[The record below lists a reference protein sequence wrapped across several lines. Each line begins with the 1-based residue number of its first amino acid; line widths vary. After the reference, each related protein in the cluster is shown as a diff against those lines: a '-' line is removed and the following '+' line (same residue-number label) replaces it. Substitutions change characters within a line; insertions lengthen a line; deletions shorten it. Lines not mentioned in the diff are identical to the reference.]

1 MSDLIIT
8 ARLRADSRGFVGD
21 LRLSRA
27 ELDRLR
33 DSSGRA
39 GRGFDHLSAQTSN
52 VTGMFLNMRNAVATL
67 GLGLLVRQIYQTG
80 NAFEGYES
88 TLLSVAGTH
97 EKAAA
102 EMNYVRTQADRL
114 GLALQSTTDQY
125 SQVAAA
131 AKGTVL
137 QGQPARDIFEA
148 VSEAMVVLNKS
159 SADTQGALTAI
170 TQVMSK
176 GTVQAEELRG
186 QLGERIP
193 GAFQIAARAMNVST
207 QELGKMLELGQVTAE
222 DFLPKFAAEL
232 RKTYGEALP
241 SATRRASSEWNRMMN
256 VITDSANTAYTSGFG
271 ETLATEIREI
281 TDLLKSPEIEQA
293 AVSFGEL
300 LAQGT
305 ALASD
310 GLQFVIQN
318 GHEVLSVLAG
328 IAAVKTASTLI
339 SIGGAALRA
348 AAGLAAFAFTPVGAI
363 AIALGVATAAVVA
376 FGDETV
382 KINGKTAT
390 VTDYVVAAWEMTRDA
405 VVAGYGWMAD
415 ASATAWQ
422 AAEDYAS
429 GGWSQKLGNLWIKIA
444 EIAKSNINAM
454 IGAFVSVGDIGSL
467 LVDDL
472 YLNFKWLF
480 DAIGKYYTWLV
491 ETAGQVA
498 DKIGEFFGKTTE
510 FAKEALKEIGVAA
523 AEELGRA
530 DLGEKINRAVEGN
543 FNRDWLADAWKA
555 SADLATP
562 VIDDV
567 ASRAAQRYQK
577 RIAETK
583 PAPVTKP
590 EPGAGIENNPG
601 GGNTAPV
608 ITAQQQT
615 AHANAIKRIKQ
626 GYLDLLSPQE
636 RNIEAAKQWYEEALK
651 GLDANQK
658 GYAEF
663 KAEAD
668 EVYQYLIEQGS
679 TDWQAGLK
687 RGLRE
692 IGEEASDMA
701 SQTERALTNF
711 NRAGENAFVG
721 LTRGTKTFSQAFGDM
736 ADSIINDILRMIYQQ
751 QIAKPIAGFA
761 SDFLTSFIG
770 GFSFGGTTNF
780 DSTSA
785 HYNGGRTGVNTSAIG
800 SFHSG
805 GMARNGGENP
815 RMLPHSLFDNAPRF
829 HTGRIPGLKPG
840 ELAAVLKDD
849 EEVLTADNP
858 RHIFNAGRSGS
869 IGGNTGMIMLE
880 PKFEVTLEN
889 QTGQEM
895 AQPTVESRG
904 TKNGAQQ
911 LYILLK
917 PMIANDIANGS
928 LGKQIGSQFNTSQS
942 LINR

>member
-8 ARLRADSRGFVGD
+8 ARLRADARGFVGD

-27 ELDRLR
+27 ELDRLG
-33 DSSGRA
+33 DSSGRTERDL
-39 GRGFDHLSAQTSN
+39 GRLSRQTST
-52 VTGMFLNMRNAVATL
+52 VSSMFLNMRNVVAGIALGALSRSIVSTNAEFQKLTASLETVTGSSAGAQAALDWINDFATQTPYQLNEVVGAFIKLKALGLDPSEAALRSYGNTASAMGKSLDQFIEAVADAATGEFERLKEFGIKASQQGNEVVFTFQGVKTTVAKDASAISDYLRKIGDVNFAGAMEKQMSTL
-67 GLGLLVRQIYQTG
+67 GGAFSNLQDNVDRFYRAIGEAGLNDALMELTQEISSLIGGSSDLGAQLGQLAGQGISLVTEGLRLLV
-80 NAFEGYES
+80 EHS
-88 TLLSVAGTH
+88 DLV
-97 EKAAA
+97 
-102 EMNYVRTQADRL
+102 L
-114 GLALQSTTDQY
+114 GA
-125 SQVAAA
+125 
-131 AKGTVL
+131 
-137 QGQPARDIFEA
+137 
-148 VSEAMVVLNKS
+148 
-159 SADTQGALTAI
+159 
-170 TQVMSK
+170 
-176 GTVQAEELRG
+176 
-186 QLGERIP
+186 
-193 GAFQIAARAMNVST
+193 
-207 QELGKMLELGQVTAE
+207 
-222 DFLPKFAAEL
+222 
-232 RKTYGEALP
+232 
-241 SATRRASSEWNRMMN
+241 
-256 VITDSANTAYTSGFG
+256 
-271 ETLATEIREI
+271 
-281 TDLLKSPEIEQA
+281 
-293 AVSFGEL
+293 
-300 LAQGT
+300 
-305 ALASD
+305 
-310 GLQFVIQN
+310 
-318 GHEVLSVLAG
+318 LAG

-339 SIGGAALRA
+339 SIGSAAVQATA
-348 AAGLAAFAFTPVGAI
+348 ALAAFAFTPVGAI
-363 AIALGVATAAVVA
+363 TIALGLATAAIVA

-590 EPGAGIENNPG
+590 EPATGIENNPG

-626 GYLDLLSPQE
+626 GYLDLLPPQE

-780 DSTSA
+780 DSSAA
-785 HYNGGRTGVNTSAIG
+785 HYNGGRTGVNTSAVG

-805 GMARNGGENP
+805 GMVRNGGENP

-829 HTGRIPGLKPG
+829 HSGRIPGLKPG

-869 IGGNTGMIMLE
+869 INGNPGMIMIE
-880 PKFEVTLEN
+880 PKFEITLEN
-889 QTGQEM
+889 QTGQDM

>member
-8 ARLRADSRGFVGD
+8 ARLRADARGFIGD

-27 ELDRLR
+27 ELDRLT

-39 GRGFDHLSAQTSN
+39 GRGLDRLSAQGSN
-52 VTGMFLNMRNAVATL
+52 VSGMFLNMRNAIATL
-67 GLGLLVRQIYQTG
+67 GLGLLVRDIYQTG

-97 EKAAA
+97 QKAAA
-102 EMNYVRTQADRL
+102 EMDYVRAQADRL
-114 GLALQSTTDQY
+114 GLALKSTTDQY

-148 VSEAMVVLNKS
+148 VSESMVVLNKS
-159 SADTQGALTAI
+159 SADTQGALLAI

-176 GTVQAEELRG
+176 GRVAAEELDG
-186 QLGERIP
+186 QLAERIP
-193 GAFQIAARAMNVST
+193 GAFKIASRAMNVST
-207 QELGKMLELGQVTAE
+207 QELRKMLELGQVTAE

-256 VITDSANTAYTSGFG
+256 VITDRSNTVYTSGFG
-271 ETLATEIREI
+271 ATLAKEIREI
-281 TDLLKSPEIEQA
+281 TALLKGPELEQA
-293 AVSFGEL
+293 ATSFGEL

-310 GLQFVIQN
+310 GLQFLIRN
-318 GHEVLSVLAG
+318 GDQVLAVLAG

-339 SIGGAALRA
+339 SIGSAAVQATA
-348 AAGLAAFAFTPVGAI
+348 ALAAFALTPVGAL
-363 AIALGVATAAVVA
+363 AIALGVATAAVIA

-382 KINGKTAT
+382 KINGKTAS

-405 VVAGYGWMAD
+405 VVAGYGWMVE

-422 AAEDYAS
+422 AAEDYANGPWAS
-429 GGWSQKLGNLWIKIA
+429 KLGGIWQQIA
-444 EIAKSNINAM
+444 EIAKNNINGM
-454 IGAFVSVGDIGSL
+454 IGAFVSIGEIGGL

-472 YLNFKWLF
+472 YKNFKWLF
-480 DAIGKYYTWLV
+480 DAIGKYYNWLL
-491 ETAGQVA
+491 ETAGKVA
-498 DKIGEFFGKTTE
+498 DKIGEFFGQATN
-510 FAKEALKEIGVAA
+510 FAKESLKEIGVAA
-523 AEELGRA
+523 ADALGRS
-530 DLGEKINRAVEGN
+530 DLGGQIKNIVDRNLPRE
-543 FNRDWLADAWKA
+543 WLGDIWKA
-555 SADLATP
+555 GGKLAEP
-562 VIDDV
+562 VINDLGT
-567 ASRAAQRYQK
+567 RAGKLYQD
-577 RIAETK
+577 RIAAAK
-583 PAPVTKP
+583 PAPASKP
-590 EPGAGIENNPG
+590 QPATGIENNPG
-601 GGNTAPV
+601 GGSGAPV
-608 ITAQQQT
+608 ITAQRQT
-615 AHANAIKRIKQ
+615 AHANAVKRIKQ
-626 GYLDLLSPQE
+626 GYLDLLPPQE
-636 RNIEAAKQWYEEALK
+636 RNIEAAKQWYEEAIK

-668 EVYQYLIEQGS
+668 EVYQHLIEQGS

-711 NRAGENAFVG
+711 NRAGETAFVG
-721 LTRGTKTFSQAFGDM
+721 LMRGTTSLSSAFSNM
-736 ADSIINDILRMIYQQ
+736 ADSIINDILRMMYQQ

-761 SDFLTSFIG
+761 SDFLSSFIG
-770 GFSFGGTTNF
+770 GFSFGTTNF
-780 DSTSA
+780 DSTAA
-785 HYNGGRTGVNTSAIG
+785 HYNGGGRTGVNMSAVG

-805 GMARNGGENP
+805 GQVRTGGENP
-815 RMLPHSLFDNAPRF
+815 RMLPNWIFDNAPRF
-829 HTGRIPGLKPG
+829 HNGRIPGLQPG

-849 EEVLTADNP
+849 EEVLTRNNP

-869 IGGNTGMIMLE
+869 ISGNSGMIMLE
-880 PKFEVTLEN
+880 PKFEITLEN

-917 PMIANDIANGS
+917 PMISNDIANGS

-942 LINR
+942 LIRR

>member
-8 ARLRADSRGFVGD
+8 ARLRADARGFIGD

-27 ELDRLR
+27 ELDRLT

-39 GRGFDHLSAQTSN
+39 GRGLDRLSAQGSN
-52 VTGMFLNMRNAVATL
+52 VSGMFLNMRNAIATL
-67 GLGLLVRQIYQTG
+67 GLGLLVRDIYQTG

-97 EKAAA
+97 QKAAA
-102 EMNYVRTQADRL
+102 EMDYVRAQADRL
-114 GLALQSTTDQY
+114 GLALKSITDQY

-148 VSEAMVVLNKS
+148 VSESMVVLNKS

-256 VITDSANTAYTSGFG
+256 VITDRSNTVYTSGFG
-271 ETLATEIREI
+271 ATLAKEIRDI
-281 TDLLKSPEIEQA
+281 TALLKGPELEQA
-293 AVSFGEL
+293 ATSFGEL

-305 ALASD
+305 SLASD
-310 GLQFVIQN
+310 GLQFVIRN
-318 GHEVLSVLAG
+318 GDQVLAVLAG

-339 SIGGAALRA
+339 SIGSAALRA

-363 AIALGVATAAVVA
+363 AIALGVATAALVA
-376 FGDETV
+376 FRNETV
-382 KINGKTAT
+382 TVHGQTAT
-390 VTDYVVAAWEMTRDA
+390 VTDYLAASWGYVAEAVTTAWEA
-405 VVAGYGWMAD
+405 VESYVRSNWDQELFTSIRQVGAAYKDFYNSVIGFFVSIPEISRIGASGLANAFDSAIDYVLGLFTDLGKATKLLLSGDFEEAAD
-415 ASATAWQ
+415 LASAALSKSFESGMSDTAARINTVLDTNMPKDFLANWWQ
-422 AAEDYAS
+422 SAQDFAAP
-429 GGWSQKLGNLWIKIA
+429 
-444 EIAKSNINAM
+444 
-454 IGAFVSVGDIGSL
+454 
-467 LVDDL
+467 
-472 YLNFKWLF
+472 
-480 DAIGKYYTWLV
+480 
-491 ETAGQVA
+491 VA
-498 DKIGEFFGKTTE
+498 DK
-510 FAKEALKEIGVAA
+510 VAA
-523 AEELGRA
+523 DAGALYRA
-530 DLGEKINRAVEGN
+530 R
-543 FNRDWLADAWKA
+543 LA
-555 SADLATP
+555 
-562 VIDDV
+562 
-567 ASRAAQRYQK
+567 AA
-577 RIAETK
+577 K
-583 PAPVTKP
+583 PAPVTL
-590 EPGAGIENNPG
+590 PGVGIENNPG
-601 GGNTAPV
+601 GGSGAPV
-608 ITAQQQT
+608 ITVQQQT
-615 AHANAIKRIKQ
+615 AHANAIKKIKQ

-636 RNIEAAKQWYEEALK
+636 RNIEAARQWYEEAIK
-651 GLDANQK
+651 GLDANQQ

-668 EVYQYLIEQGS
+668 EVYQHLIEQGS

-701 SQTERALTNF
+701 SQTERALSNF
-711 NRAGENAFVG
+711 NKAGEDAFVS

-736 ADSIINDILRMIYQQ
+736 ANSIINDILRMMYQQ

-780 DSTSA
+780 DSSAA
-785 HYNGGRTGVNTSAIG
+785 HYNGGRTGVNTSAVG

-805 GMARNGGENP
+805 GLGRTGGQNP
-815 RMLPHSLFDNAPRF
+815 RMLPNSLFDTAPRF
-829 HTGRIPGLKPG
+829 HTGRIPGLIPG
-840 ELAAVLKDD
+840 ELAAVIKDD

-858 RHIFNAGRSGS
+858 RHIFNAGKGSTSG
-869 IGGNTGMIMLE
+869 IGTPGMIMLE

-917 PMIANDIANGS
+917 PMISNDIANGS

-942 LINR
+942 LIRR